1 MGSSL
6 NQKKRKIKGA
16 PLQDLSHSLRKVD
29 YLLIRLNPSLLS
41 LDNKPGEHF
50 SNSSSIA
57 VRHALRS
64 TGTCELHV
72 YRTRFSLISQKSR
85 GCFQL
90 LSAACFV
97 TSCAAS
103 CKASRAASCVQ
114 LAVHASGWASGVAS
128 CVACAGN
135 CSLSNGASGAAN
147 YARSSAVSG
156 EASSAVDLHSRALPP
171 VCFCSRSV
179 HACTVSM
186 S

>member
-1 MGSSL
+1 M
-6 NQKKRKIKGA
+6 
-16 PLQDLSHSLRKVD
+16 QDLSHSLRKVD

-90 LSAACFV
+90 LSAACCA

-103 CKASRAASCVQ
+103 WLTYYRAPTPWVSQQTTLPVRSHTAESHRSYHLQ
-114 LAVHASGWASGVAS
+114 NLDAAQPRQKDAHRK
-128 CVACAGN
+128 
-135 CSLSNGASGAAN
+135 LSFAKNNAFWENPEKNWLQFSKNQAK
-147 YARSSAVSG
+147 
-156 EASSAVDLHSRALPP
+156 
-171 VCFCSRSV
+171 F
-179 HACTVSM
+179 
-186 S
+186 

>member
-29 YLLIRLNPSLLS
+29 YLLIRLNPSLLT

-135 CSLSNGASGAAN
+135 C
-147 YARSSAVSG
+147 ARSSAVSG

-171 VCFCSRSV
+171 VVLFSRS
-179 HACTVSM
+179 
-186 S
+186 